1 MTLHTCPK
9 CHIPGLYSVELN
21 EDVNCRS
28 CGARFTLSRFTKTE
42 KDALARFV
50 EAAREKAQ
58 AARTSRK
65 LIYVVG
71 ATAAVLVVWLGI
83 SAFGLIP
90 DEWRLIHRRFAGVAD
105 QARLTEAVGLVA
117 AGRRDVENGPVFE
130 EYFTAVA
137 ISNDGYM
144 LTSREVLRSNPS
156 QIWVFVGGRRLDAQI
171 VDWDKIADFAIIKA
185 RGPLGL
191 RFRLAGRRAIPRLN
205 VEVQAIGYGPLEKD
219 IRSPV
224 EWPLAITRGTV
235 SRTFSDD
242 AGTEWIEH
250 SAPIGDRS
258 RGGPLVFGDLLVGLN
273 VGSNAG
279 ITRAVAIG
287 PYRETISR
295 MIEEWEKIQR
305 RRLQGS

>member
-1 MTLHTCPK
+1 MILHTCPK
-9 CHIPGLYSVELN
+9 CQTPCLYSVELN
-21 EDVNCRS
+21 EGVHCRS
-28 CGARFTLSRFTKTE
+28 CGVSFTLTRFTRTE
-42 KDALARFV
+42 KDSVTRLV
-50 EAAREKAQ
+50 ESVQEKAQ
-58 AARTSRK
+58 LARTSRK
-65 LIYVVG
+65 LVYAVG
-71 ATAAVLVVWLGI
+71 ATAAVLVIWFAI
-83 SAFGLIP
+83 SAFGFIP
-90 DEWRLIHRRFAGVAD
+90 DEWRVIHRRFASVAD

-144 LTSREVLRSNPS
+144 LTSKEVLRSNPS

-185 RGPLGL
+185 AGALSL
-191 RFRLAGRRAIPRLN
+191 RFRLAGRQAIPRLN
-205 VEVQAIGYGPLEKD
+205 VEVQSVGYEPLEKE
-219 IRSPV
+219 IRSPI
-224 EWPLAITRGTV
+224 EWPLSITRGTV

-258 RGGPLVFGDLLVGLN
+258 RGGPLVYGDILAGLN

-305 RRLQGS
+305 RRLEGS